1 MTMLARCS
9 FHGLKFQLTFVW
21 RAEHVFQFTKRL
33 ESIFSALKVCTEQ
46 SHPPE
51 IPQRQ
56 RRPFFSSGG
65 GCSSSTGLLI
75 GAQTGVLC
83 CRFFIGKAQSKKSS
97 MRQREAKVRHERRL
111 EHTEEQLGHPG
122 EKFAKA
128 RIWSKT
134 LCVDVA
140 NCRSLRRD
148 RQHPAEHMFV
158 LPCLRGKEQRCSL
171 SSTRQ
176 RRMFFDDNA

>member
-9 FHGLKFQLTFVW
+9 FHALKFQLVFVW
-21 RAEHVFQFTKRL
+21 RAEHVFQFAKWL
-33 ESIFSALKVCTEQ
+33 ESIFSALKVCTKQQ
-46 SHPPE
+46 SQPLE

-56 RRPFFSSGG
+56 RWPFFSSGG

-111 EHTEEQLGHPG
+111 E
-122 EKFAKA
+122 
-128 RIWSKT
+128 
-134 LCVDVA
+134 
-140 NCRSLRRD
+140 
-148 RQHPAEHMFV
+148 
-158 LPCLRGKEQRCSL
+158 
-171 SSTRQ
+171 
-176 RRMFFDDNA
+176 